1 MIGRFAYSKAGHDK
15 GTLYLIVREEG
26 EYVFLCDGRLRT
38 MEHPKRKSKKHIQPI
53 YRYEADAAGE
63 KLREGIPVR
72 DEEIKR
78 AIKVFQTLQNGGR
91 NV

>member
-15 GTLYLIVREEG
+15 GVLYLIVREEG

-38 MEHPKRKSKKHIQPI
+38 MEHLKRKSKKHIQPI
-53 YRYEADAAGE
+53 YRYEADAVGE

>member
-1 MIGRFAYSKAGHDK
+1 MRGKLAYSKAGHDK
-15 GTLYLIVREEG
+15 HTLYMIVG
-26 EYVFLCDGRLRT
+26 EDAESVYLCDGRLRT
-38 MEHPKRKSKKHIQPI
+38 VDHPKRKNKKHIQPVI
-53 YRYEADAAGE
+53 HFEEDAVSE